1 MPRKTW
7 TLTDV
12 DAGIYLEELSL
23 GPDQVGG
30 PGGAIAWPNAR
41 FAAD

>member
-12 DAGIYLEELSL
+12 DAGTYVEQLSL

-30 PGGAIAWPNAR
+30 P
-41 FAAD
+41 AADTA